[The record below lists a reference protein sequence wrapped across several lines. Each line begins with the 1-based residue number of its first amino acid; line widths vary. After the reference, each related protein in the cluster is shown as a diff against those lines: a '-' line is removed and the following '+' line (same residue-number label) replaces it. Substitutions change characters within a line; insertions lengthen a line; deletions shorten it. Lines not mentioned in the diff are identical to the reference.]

1 MKPSGIVSFYNVPDD
16 AGDPDVKVYV
26 NNELVETGGGGSDDL
41 NTAKLTVNIPQN
53 NKNAKGFGTIATVYA
68 ACINGNETTSY
79 YEIPQDDETV
89 TIDIVLYKGAAYVEI
104 DTASYSGA
112 TVSGDITEISTFHY
126 TMSGDGVI
134 NLTE

>member
-41 NTAKLTVNIPQN
+41 TAAKLTVNIPQN
-53 NKNAKGFGTIATVYA
+53 NAKGFGTIATVYA

-79 YEIPQDDETV
+79 YEIQQDDETV
-89 TIDIVLYKGAAYVEI
+89 TVDIVLYKGAAYVEI